1 MLEDSTHEFLCGKC
15 GGQTLASY
23 KLMTTVPHLKC
34 KSCGHDLTDQMAAKL
49 ASITAEEAFL
59 EEDHRAINR
68 G

>member
-1 MLEDSTHEFLCGKC
+1 
-15 GGQTLASY
+15 
-23 KLMTTVPHLKC
+23 
-34 KSCGHDLTDQMAAKL
+34 MAAKL